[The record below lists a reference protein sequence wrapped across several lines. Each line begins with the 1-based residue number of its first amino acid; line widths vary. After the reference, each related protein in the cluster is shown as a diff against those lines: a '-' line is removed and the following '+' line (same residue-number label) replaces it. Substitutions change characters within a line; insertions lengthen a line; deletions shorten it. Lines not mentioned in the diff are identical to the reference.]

1 MYFCIELNVAS
12 CRILVDG
19 LRLQP
24 YSAANVIFS
33 FPNAANYFLNSEA
46 KQKRFV
52 DITASRFK
60 FTLTLT

>member
-12 CRILVDG
+12 CRILVDR

-24 YSAANVIFS
+24 YAAANVIFS

-46 KQKRFV
+46 K
-52 DITASRFK
+52 
-60 FTLTLT
+60 